1 MGEFGDGA
9 ALAIAVDVVVAA
21 FVALGGS
28 WDPPGELEEGGGG
41 EAEEG
46 GGGEVGRCS
55 VCVSSP
61 L

>member
-1 MGEFGDGA
+1 LGEFGDGA

-46 GGGEVGRCS
+46 GGGGGWKR
-55 VCVSSP
+55 
-61 L
+61 